1 MTLIVAGCVYTGL
14 LHGIIRRFSGQQ
26 TRMQHFIRYTEDPHT
41 ERRDARNLARM
52 FPFIWD
58 YKGRVLAA
66 LLSLVIS
73 KLAMV
78 GVPFVL
84 KEIVDTLDLPAGQL
98 LVLPVML
105 LLGYGALRLVSSLFN
120 EFRDAVFARV
130 RYHAMRTVS
139 RQVLK
144 HLHSLSL
151 RFHLERK
158 TGGISRDLERGAGS
172 LSSILN
178 YLVFNIL
185 PTAAE
190 FLLVAAILLSQYESR
205 FAIAIFS
212 TVAIYIIFTFR
223 LTEWRMHFRHEMNQL
238 DSTANSQAVDSLL
251 NYETVKYFNNES
263 LEHRRYDETMSKW
276 ENAAVK
282 SQTSMSLLNFGQA
295 SIIAVG
301 VTIIM
306 IFAGQ
311 GVVEGSLSLG
321 DLVLVNTLMLQL
333 FMPLG
338 FLGIVYRQLK
348 YALADMDLMFKLLER
363 EAEIQDN
370 EAARDLVVKAGNV
383 RFEHVNFAYN
393 KDRQILKDVTFEIP
407 AGKKIAVVGPSGSG
421 KSTLAR
427 LLFRFYD
434 VTSGHIYIDNQDISS
449 VTQDSLRQAIGI
461 VPQDTVLFNDTIF
474 YNIQYAKNDAG
485 KDEIVEAARL
495 AHIHDFIESLPQ
507 GYETVV
513 GERGLKLSGGE
524 KQRVAIARVI
534 LKNPRIL
541 VFDEATSSLD
551 SQSEQ
556 AILQALK
563 EVAEDHTALVIA
575 HRLSTIVD
583 ADRIYV
589 LDNGKIVEQGTHS
602 DLLSNRQLYA
612 ELWTLQQEERELSH
626 RQT

>member
-1 MTLIVAGCVYTGL
+1 
-14 LHGIIRRFSGQQ
+14 
-26 TRMQHFIRYTEDPHT
+26 
-41 ERRDARNLARM
+41 M
-52 FPFIWD
+52 FPFVWE
-58 YKGRVLAA
+58 YKGRVLIA

-84 KEIVDTLDLPAGQL
+84 KEIVDSLDLPEGEL
-98 LVLPVML
+98 LILPVLL

-120 EFRDAVFARV
+120 ELRDAVFARV

-139 RQVLK
+139 NRVLK

-190 FLLVAAILLSQYESR
+190 FLLVAAILLGQYESR

-212 TVAIYIIFTFR
+212 TVAIYVIFTFR
-223 LTEWRMHFRHEMNQL
+223 VTEWRMHFRHEMNQL

-251 NYETVKYFNNES
+251 NYETVKYFNNEA
-263 LEHRRYDETMSKW
+263 LEHKRYDQTMSQW

-295 SIIAVG
+295 SIIAIG

-311 GVVEGSLSLG
+311 GVVSGNLSLG

-363 EAEIQDN
+363 RAEIQDKQD
-370 EAARDLVVKAGNV
+370 ASSLVVDKGHV

-393 KDRQILKDVTFEIP
+393 EDRQILKDVTFEIP
-407 AGKKIAVVGPSGSG
+407 TGQKIAVVGPSGSG

-434 VTSGHIYIDNQDISS
+434 VTDGHIYIDDQEVSR

-474 YNIQYAKNDAG
+474 YNIQYAKNGASM
-485 KDEIVEAARL
+485 EEVVEAARL
-495 AHIHDFIESLPQ
+495 AHVHDFIESLPQ
-507 GYETVV
+507 GYETIV

-534 LKNPRIL
+534 LKNPKIL

-589 LDNGKIVEQGTHS
+589 LENGRIVEQGTHS
-602 DLLSNRQLYA
+602 ELLENKQLYA
-612 ELWTLQQEERELSH
+612 ELWTLQQEERQQTH
-626 RQT
+626 RLA

>member
-263 LEHRRYDETMSKW
+263 LEHRRYDDTMSKW

-407 AGKKIAVVGPSGSG
+407 AGNKIAVVGPSGSG

-434 VTSGHIYIDNQDISS
+434 VTNGHIYIDNQDISS